1 MSVGKV
7 LLVGTI
13 SNASSVLEGEL
24 NRVLEA
30 LSFFDDVE
38 IFLVESDSTDSTV
51 EKLQYLAGI
60 NQKFSFMSLGAL
72 TPVLPNRIERLRHC
86 RNVYVEHIRDRYSN
100 ESLDYVVAADLDG
113 MNPKIS
119 KDGVSSCFN
128 NKISWDACFSNQL
141 AGYSDIYALRSKG
154 WQDKDCFVE
163 LSEKN
168 SEYINSLGSNMI
180 FRNVRIAFNNNKI
193 RQSVIY
199 SKMRKIPKN
208 APWVKVESAFGGLG
222 IYKAEIFFLYNYDKR
237 DVSDVLVS
245 EHVDLHSKLIDSNL
259 YINPALINA
268 NWNTYNLNK
277 FQLIRYIRVLIRK
290 SSKLRETL
298 KTFVV
303 WKNHK

>member
-1 MSVGKV
+1 MNTSKV

-13 SNASSVLEGEL
+13 SNVSTVLEGEL

-30 LSFFDDVE
+30 LSFCDDVD
-38 IFLVESDSTDSTV
+38 IFLVESDSTDSTA

-60 NQKFSFMSLGAL
+60 NKKFSFVSLGEL
-72 TPVLPNRIERLRHC
+72 SLVLPNRIERLRHC
-86 RNVYVEHIRDRYSN
+86 RNFYIEHIRDRYSN
-100 ESLDYVVAADLDG
+100 ESLDYVVVADLDG

-119 KDGVSSCFN
+119 KDGISSCFN
-128 NKISWDACFSNQL
+128 NEINWDACFSNQL
-141 AGYSDIYALRSKG
+141 AGYSDIYALRCAG

-168 SEYINSLGSNMI
+168 FGYISSLSSDVV
-180 FRNVRIAFNNNKI
+180 FRNIRIAFNINRI

-199 SKMRKIPKN
+199 SKMKKIPKT

-222 IYKAEIFFLYNYDKR
+222 IYKAEVFFLYNYDKNE
-237 DVSDVLVS
+237 VNDVLVS

-277 FQLIRYIRVLIRK
+277 FQLIRFTRVLVRK
-290 SSKLRETL
+290 SSKLREIL
-298 KTFVV
+298 KTFLA

>member
-1 MSVGKV
+1 MNIRKV

-13 SNASSVLEGEL
+13 SNVSSVIESEL

-30 LSFFDDVE
+30 LSFFDVVE
-38 IFLVESDSTDSTV
+38 IFLVESDSTDFTV
-51 EKLQYLAGI
+51 EKLKFLAGI
-60 NQKFSFMSLGAL
+60 NEKFSFMSLGAL
-72 TPVLPNRIERLRHC
+72 SPVLPNRIERLRHC

-100 ESLDYVVAADLDG
+100 ESLDYVVVADLDG
-113 MNPKIS
+113 MNLKIS
-119 KDGVSSCFN
+119 KNGVSSCFN

-180 FRNVRIAFNNNKI
+180 FRNARIAFNNNKI

-199 SKMRKIPKN
+199 SKMRKIPKT
-208 APWVKVESAFGGLG
+208 APWVKVESAFGGFG
-222 IYKAEIFFLYNYDKR
+222 IYKSEIFFFHNYDKN
-237 DVSDVLVS
+237 DAKDVLVS

-268 NWNTYNLNK
+268 NWNTYNLNR
-277 FQLIRYIRVLIRK
+277 FLLIRYLRVLIRK
-290 SSKLRETL
+290 SSKIRDIL
-298 KTFVV
+298 KKFMV
-303 WKNHK
+303 WKSYR

>member
-1 MSVGKV
+1 MPSSKV
-7 LLVGTI
+7 LLVGTV
-13 SNASSVLEGEL
+13 SNVSSLLEGEL

-30 LSFFDDVE
+30 LSFFDGAD
-38 IFLVESDSTDSTV
+38 IFLVESDSTDSTI
-51 EKLQYLAGI
+51 EKLQNLAKI
-60 NQKFSFMSLGAL
+60 NQKFSFISLGAL

-100 ESLDYVVAADLDG
+100 ESLDYVVVADLDG

-119 KDGVSSCFN
+119 KNGVSSCFN

-180 FRNVRIAFNNNKI
+180 FRNVRIAFNSNKI

-199 SKMRKIPKN
+199 SKMRKIPKT

-222 IYKAEIFFLYNYDKR
+222 IYKADIFFLHNYDKN
-237 DVSDVLVS
+237 DAKEVLVS
-245 EHVDLHSKLIDSNL
+245 EHVDLHSKLINKNL

-277 FQLIRYIRVLIRK
+277 FQVIRFIRVLIRK
-290 SSKLRETL
+290 SSKLREIL
-298 KTFVV
+298 KTLVA

>member
-1 MSVGKV
+1 MSIGKV
-7 LLVGTI
+7 LLVGTV
-13 SNASSVLEGEL
+13 SNVSSVLEGEI

-51 EKLQYLAGI
+51 EKLKYLAGI
-60 NQKFSFMSLGAL
+60 YQKFSFMSLGAL
-72 TPVLPNRIERLRHC
+72 TPALPNRIERLRHC

-100 ESLDYVVAADLDG
+100 ESLDYVVVADLDG

-128 NKISWDACFSNQL
+128 NKITWDACFSNQL

-163 LSEKN
+163 LSGRN
-168 SEYINSLGSNMI
+168 SEYIDSLGSNMI
-180 FRNVRIAFNNNKI
+180 FRNIRIAFNNNKI

-222 IYKAEIFFLYNYDKR
+222 IYKAEVFFLHNYDKNEEN
-237 DVSDVLVS
+237 DVLVS

-259 YINPALINA
+259 YINSALINA

-277 FQLIRYIRVLIRK
+277 FQLIRYVRVLIRK
-290 SSKLRETL
+290 SSKLREIL

>member
-1 MSVGKV
+1 MLSSKV

-51 EKLQYLAGI
+51 EKLQYLARI
-60 NQKFSFMSLGAL
+60 NQKFSFVSLGVL
-72 TPVLPNRIERLRHC
+72 TPVLPDRIERLRHC
-86 RNVYVEHIRDRYSN
+86 RNIYVEYIRDRYSN
-100 ESLDYVVAADLDG
+100 ESLDYVVVADLDG

-119 KDGVSSCFN
+119 KDGISSCFN
-128 NKISWDACFSNQL
+128 NRISWDACFSNQL
-141 AGYSDIYALRSKG
+141 AGYSDIYALRCIG

-168 SEYINSLGSNMI
+168 SEYINNLGSNMI
-180 FRNVRIAFNNNKI
+180 FRNAQIAFNNNRI

-199 SKMRKIPKN
+199 SKMRKIPKT

-222 IYKAEIFFLYNYDKR
+222 IYKADIFFLYNYDKN
-237 DVSDVLVS
+237 DAKDELVS

-277 FQLIRYIRVLIRK
+277 FQFIRFIRVLIRK
-290 SSKLRETL
+290 SSKLREIL
-298 KTFVV
+298 KTFVA